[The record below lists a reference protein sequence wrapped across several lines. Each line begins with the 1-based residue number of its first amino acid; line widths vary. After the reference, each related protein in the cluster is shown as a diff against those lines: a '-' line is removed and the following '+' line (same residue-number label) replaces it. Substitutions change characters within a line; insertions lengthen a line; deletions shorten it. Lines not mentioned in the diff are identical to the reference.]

1 MHFFQTQNY
10 IYKLYRREK
19 REKLIKTKSKKM
31 EYEFVSYKDDNKTFH
46 GGLGLDSLSKF
57 LFIGDGSQQGGKKP
71 SSSTL
76 HYQEFAVP
84 STTFFIP
91 TVNVGGGNR
100 KYDEAVENAVIDDD
114 MYEKLLVPVEVIV
127 TGSKKTRKNVGSGLE
142 ADKKKKKTQKKR
154 SVK

>member
-1 MHFFQTQNY
+1 MHFFQIQNY
-10 IYKLYRREK
+10 IYKLYRR

-31 EYEFVSYKDDNKTFH
+31 EYEFVSYKDENKIFH

-57 LFIGDGSQQGGKKP
+57 LFIGDGNQQGGKKP

-91 TVNVGGGNR
+91 TVNFGGGNK

-114 MYEKLLVPVEVIV
+114 MYEKLLAPVEVIV

-154 SVK
+154 NLK

>member
-1 MHFFQTQNY
+1 
-10 IYKLYRREK
+10 
-19 REKLIKTKSKKM
+19 M
-31 EYEFVSYKDDNKTFH
+31 EYDFVSYKDENKTFH

-57 LFIGDGSQQGGKKP
+57 LFIGDGSQMGDGSQRGDGNQQGGKKP

-91 TVNVGGGNR
+91 TVNVGGGNK

-114 MYEKLLVPVEVIV
+114 MYEKLWAPVEVIA
-127 TGSKKTRKNVGSGLE
+127 TGSKKTRKYLALGLE
-142 ADKKKKKTQKKR
+142 ADKKKKKTQKKKPR
-154 SVK
+154 RKEV

>member
-1 MHFFQTQNY
+1 
-10 IYKLYRREK
+10 
-19 REKLIKTKSKKM
+19 M

-57 LFIGDGSQQGGKKP
+57 LFIGDGSQRGDGTQQGGKKP

-91 TVNVGGGNR
+91 TVNFGGGNK

-114 MYEKLLVPVEVIV
+114 MYEKLLAPVEVIA

-142 ADKKKKKTQKKR
+142 ADKKKKKTQKKKPKR
-154 SVK
+154 KEI

>member
-1 MHFFQTQNY
+1 
-10 IYKLYRREK
+10 
-19 REKLIKTKSKKM
+19 M
-31 EYEFVSYKDDNKTFH
+31 EYEFVSYKDENKTFH

-57 LFIGDGSQQGGKKP
+57 LFIGDGNQQGGKKP

-91 TVNVGGGNR
+91 TVNVGGRNK

-114 MYEKLLVPVEVIV
+114 MYEKLLAPVEVIA
-127 TGSKKTRKNVGSGLE
+127 TSSKKTRKILDLGLE
-142 ADKKKKKTQKKR
+142 IDIDKKKILKEFDNCSKNNKHIY
-154 SVK
+154 VFI